1 MSQHAKTRL
10 NVLFLASWFPNKG
23 IPTLGNFIL
32 RHAQAVNE
40 FHNVH
45 VLYVCKSSDNSSTFV
60 FDESNTEN
68 IKTLVVYYPQ
78 SMWPLFGKIAGFYK
92 GLRKLTDEK
101 KLQFDIIHANVL
113 WKDGWMAATASR
125 KLRIPFVLTEHWTGY
140 HEAQR
145 GKLKGWQKR
154 YLIRMAKKA
163 SVIMPVSKDLA
174 TAMQSFGIKNKY
186 TVIPNVVN
194 TDIFH
199 FTEKH
204 QKPYQFLHISTLND
218 EHKNISGILKTWK
231 KAYEKR
237 QDIHLKIGGDGP
249 VEEWRQFAHSIGI
262 YDDSITFFG
271 EKKWEE
277 IALLMNES
285 HCLIQFSNYEN
296 LPCVIVESLSSG
308 NYVISTNVGG
318 IPEYINSSNGILI
331 AKQDEQALLSAILE
345 MPEKSILMD
354 RKKLSEDAKSIFSM
368 KQIGRQISD
377 VYLSVL
383 KESIQVK

>member
-1 MSQHAKTRL
+1 MNQQPQTRL

-45 VLYVCKSSDNSSTFV
+45 VLYVCKSPDNSSSFV

-78 SMWPLFGKIAGFYK
+78 SIWPLFGKVFGFYK
-92 GLRKLTDEK
+92 GLRKLTREK
-101 KLQFDIIHANVL
+101 KLSFDIIHSNVL
-113 WKDGWMAATASR
+113 WKDGWMATVASR
-125 KLRIPFVLTEHWTGY
+125 KLNIPFVLTEHWTGY
-140 HEAQR
+140 HENQR

-154 YLIRMAKKA
+154 YLIRMGQKA
-163 SVIMPVSKDLA
+163 GIIMPVSKDLA
-174 TAMQSFGIKNKY
+174 SAMQAFGIKNNY
-186 TVIPNVVN
+186 VGVPNVVN

-199 FTEKH
+199 FTEKN
-204 QKPYQFLHISTLND
+204 QKTYQFLHISTLND

-249 VEEWRQFAHSIGI
+249 VDEWREYARSIGI
-262 YDDSITFFG
+262 ADDSITFFG
-271 EKKWEE
+271 EKKWDEV
-277 IALLMNES
+277 ALLMNES

-318 IPEYINSSNGILI
+318 IPEYINSSNGVLI
-331 AKQDEQALLSAILE
+331 EKKDERALLNAILE
-345 MPEKSILMD
+345 MPEKTHLIE
-354 RKKLSEDAKSIFSM
+354 RKKLSEDSKEIFSM
-368 KQIGRQISD
+368 KQIGQQISD

-383 KESIQVK
+383 K

>member
-1 MSQHAKTRL
+1 MNQQPKTRL

-45 VLYVCKSSDNSSTFV
+45 VLYVSKSPDNSSSFV

-78 SMWPLFGKIAGFYK
+78 SIWPLFGKVFGFYK
-92 GLRKLTDEK
+92 GLRKLTREK
-101 KLQFDIIHANVL
+101 KLSFDIIHSNVL
-113 WKDGWMAATASR
+113 WKDGWMATVASR
-125 KLRIPFVLTEHWTGY
+125 KLNIPFVLTEHWTGY
-140 HEAQR
+140 HETQR

-154 YLIRMAKKA
+154 YLIRMGQKA
-163 SVIMPVSKDLA
+163 GIIMPVSKDLA
-174 TAMQSFGIKNKY
+174 SAMQTFGIKNNY
-186 TVIPNVVN
+186 VVVPNVVN

-199 FTEKH
+199 FTEKN
-204 QKPYQFLHISTLND
+204 QKTYQFLHISTLND

-249 VEEWRQFAHSIGI
+249 VDEWREYARSVGI
-262 YDDSITFFG
+262 ADDSITFFG
-271 EKKWEE
+271 EKKWDEV
-277 IALLMNES
+277 ALLMNES

-318 IPEYINSSNGILI
+318 IPEYINSSNGVLVE
-331 AKQDEQALLSAILE
+331 KKDERALLNAIIE
-345 MPEKSILMD
+345 MPEKTHLIE
-354 RKKLSEDAKSIFSM
+354 RKKLSEDSKEIFSM
-368 KQIGRQISD
+368 KQIGQQISD
-377 VYLSVL
+377 VYISVL
-383 KESIQVK
+383 K